1 MISTDIPELI
11 RKIGLRRG
19 LSIRTIKT
27 YKQCVK
33 LFFMQ
38 CGKDPKEVKKFDIE
52 SYLDGLVEKGK
63 AGNTV
68 NVYLNALKFFYNE
81 IMRKRLLLNIRFSK
95 TPKEMPVVLT
105 KEETKRL
112 INAIGNPKHR
122 LMVKLL
128 YSAGLR
134 VSELVNLKPENFEF
148 SRNYGWVRRGKGNKD
163 RLFIVAEKLR
173 EELMSHMAV
182 ECPCH
187 HSWLFKG
194 RNDHIT
200 VMAVQKIIKNA
211 AKKSGIEKN
220 VHSHTLR
227 HSFATHL
234 IENGYDVASVQSLL
248 GHSSAATTMVYVHMA
263 SPRMINVTSPIDSLW
278 ASGMQ

>member
-1 MISTDIPELI
+1 MDIPELI

-27 YKQCVK
+27 YRQCVK
-33 LFFMQ
+33 LFFRQ
-38 CGKDPKEVKKFDIE
+38 CDKDPKEVKKSDIE
-52 SYLDGLVEKGK
+52 SYLDRLIGKGS

-81 IMRKRLLLNIRFSK
+81 ILHKRLLLNIKFSK

-112 INAIGNPKHR
+112 IDAIENPKHK

-134 VSELVNLKPENFEF
+134 VSELVNLKPENFEL
-148 SRNYGWVRRGKGNKD
+148 SGNYGWVRRGKGNKD
-163 RLFIVAEKLR
+163 RLFIVAEKLK
-173 EELMSHMAV
+173 EELMHHMSK
-182 ECPCH
+182 ECPCPY
-187 HSWLFKG
+187 SWLFMG
-194 RNDHIT
+194 RNGHIA
-200 VMAVQKIIKNA
+200 VMTMQKIIKNA
-211 AKKSGIEKN
+211 AKKARIEKK
-220 VHSHTLR
+220 VHPHTLR

-248 GHSSAATTMVYVHMA
+248 GHGSAATTMVYVHMA
-263 SPRMINVTSPIDSLW
+263 SPRMINVTSPIDGLW

>member
-1 MISTDIPELI
+1 MDIPELI

-19 LSIRTIKT
+19 LSIRTINT
-27 YKQCVK
+27 YRQCVK
-33 LFFMQ
+33 LFFRQ
-38 CGKDPKEVKKFDIE
+38 CSKDPKEVKKSDIE
-52 SYLDGLVEKGK
+52 GYLDRLIEKGK

-81 IMRKRLLLNIRFSK
+81 ILHKRLLLNMRFSK

-112 INAIGNPKHR
+112 IEAIENPKHR

-134 VSELVNLKPENFEF
+134 VSELVNLKPEHFEF
-148 SRNYGWVRRGKGNKD
+148 SKNYGWVRRGKGNKD
-163 RLFIVAEKLR
+163 RLFIVAEKLK
-173 EELMSHMAV
+173 EELMSHITN
-182 ECPCH
+182 ECPCQ
-187 HSWLFKG
+187 HSWLFEGKNG
-194 RNDHIT
+194 HIT
-200 VMAVQKIIKNA
+200 ITTLQKIIKTA
-211 AKKSGIEKN
+211 AKKARIEKN
-220 VHSHTLR
+220 VHPHTLR

-248 GHSSAATTMVYVHMA
+248 GHGSAATTMVYVHMA
-263 SPRMINVTSPIDSLW
+263 SPRMINVTSPIEGLW

>member
-1 MISTDIPELI
+1 MDIPELI

-19 LSIRTIKT
+19 LSIRTINT
-27 YKQCVK
+27 YRQCVK
-33 LFFMQ
+33 LFFRH
-38 CGKDPKEVKKFDIE
+38 CDKDPKEVKKSDIE
-52 SYLDGLVEKGK
+52 SHLDRLIEKGS

-68 NVYLNALKFFYNE
+68 NVHLNALKFFYNE
-81 IMRKRLLLNIRFSK
+81 ILRKRLLLNVRFSK
-95 TPKEMPVVLT
+95 TPKEMPVALT
-105 KEETKRL
+105 KEETKKL
-112 INAIGNPKHR
+112 IEAIENPKHR

-134 VSELVNLKPENFEF
+134 VSELVNLKPEHFEF

-173 EELMSHMAV
+173 EELMSHIAN
-182 ECPCH
+182 ECPCR
-187 HSWLFKG
+187 HSWIFRG

-200 VMAVQKIIKNA
+200 ITSVQKIIKNA
-211 AKKSGIEKN
+211 SKKAGIEKN
-220 VHSHTLR
+220 VHPHTLR

-234 IENGYDVASVQSLL
+234 VENGYDVASVQSLL
-248 GHSSAATTMVYVHMA
+248 GHGSAATTMVYVHMA
-263 SPRMINVTSPIDSLW
+263 SPRMINVLSPIDGLW